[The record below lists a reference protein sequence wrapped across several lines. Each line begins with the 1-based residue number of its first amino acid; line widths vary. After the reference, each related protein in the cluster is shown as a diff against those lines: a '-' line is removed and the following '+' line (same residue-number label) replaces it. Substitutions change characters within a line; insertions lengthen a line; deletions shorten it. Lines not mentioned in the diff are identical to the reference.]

1 MGRIEKRG
9 VIFRY
14 ETYVEVLDGTMK
26 LNKILLNYRAL
37 RPMPD
42 RYLLI
47 SVKSVFT
54 DSYRYL

>member
-37 RPMPD
+37 RLMPNL
-42 RYLLI
+42 YLLI